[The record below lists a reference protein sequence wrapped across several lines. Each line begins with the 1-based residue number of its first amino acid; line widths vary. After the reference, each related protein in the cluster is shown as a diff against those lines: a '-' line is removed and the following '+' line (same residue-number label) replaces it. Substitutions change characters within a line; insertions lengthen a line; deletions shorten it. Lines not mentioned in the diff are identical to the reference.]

1 MQRNIYSV
9 QLYIISSI
17 IYDHLVAK
25 SIHDYIIN
33 ILSIQFKSTD
43 KGNTNIIS
51 IISDVMIPSY
61 YLLVVITSSE

>member
-25 SIHDYIIN
+25 SIHDYIN

-51 IISDVMIPSY
+51 IISDVMTPSY